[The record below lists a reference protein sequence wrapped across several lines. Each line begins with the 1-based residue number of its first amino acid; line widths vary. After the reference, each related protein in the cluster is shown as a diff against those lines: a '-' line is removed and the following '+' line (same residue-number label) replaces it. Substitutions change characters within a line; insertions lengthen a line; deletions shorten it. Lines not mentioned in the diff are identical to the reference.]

1 MKRKNGRST
10 ATRHGLFYGGLAR
23 FPCLQCTA
31 FLFFFSFK
39 LALARTSSSIG
50 KMASA
55 LSSRAR
61 RALGDDWRPGRGC
74 VGVGDRGTQRDSRS
88 VPKRR
93 LDDVCAPKRQRG
105 RTLKVS
111 LRTDGFVPVLHLQ
124 GDVAMAVNALS
135 GMEGVRARSP
145 VGSSLLLSRNPPPSR
160 RHLQSS
166 SVHLRRRRLLRV

>member
-1 MKRKNGRST
+1 MI
-10 ATRHGLFYGGLAR
+10 GG
-23 FPCLQCTA
+23 C
-31 FLFFFSFK
+31 
-39 LALARTSSSIG
+39 
-50 KMASA
+50 
-55 LSSRAR
+55 
-61 RALGDDWRPGRGC
+61 GRGC

-145 VGSSLLLSRNPPPSR
+145 VGSSLLLSRRNPHPSP
-160 RHLQSS
+160 STICG
-166 SVHLRRRRLLRV
+166 LRACICGGDVLFGCESFGSPRARWRASGHVWWPRAVPCVRGFCCHFLVLMFLFFFFYWWGSTAVFRSW